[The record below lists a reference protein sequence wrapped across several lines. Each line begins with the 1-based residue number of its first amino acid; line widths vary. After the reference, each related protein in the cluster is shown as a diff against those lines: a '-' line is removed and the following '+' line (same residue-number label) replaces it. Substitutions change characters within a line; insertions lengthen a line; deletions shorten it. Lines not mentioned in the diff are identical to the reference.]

1 MANKK
6 GKIAKQKTLPTMT
19 DRKIEALEDAA
30 LAYAEV
36 RDERIELSKSEIDK
50 KSDLMA
56 LMHQHKKKSYHRG
69 NIHIDL
75 IVEKEKIKVKIK
87 SQSDDSDD
95 SEDELEDE
103 DVEVGIGTGA

>member
-1 MANKK
+1 MAK
-6 GKIAKQKTLPTMT
+6 KIARQKTLPTMK

-36 RDERIELSKSEIDK
+36 RDERMELSKSEVDK

-75 IVEKEKIKVKIK
+75 IVEKEKIRVKVKATDL
-87 SQSDDSDD
+87 DDEVEHE
-95 SEDELEDE
+95 EDEE
-103 DVEVGIGTGA
+103 DVEVEVGA